1 MLKTYEPTDDDWK
14 AELQKHR
21 KFIELAK
28 YPLIYD
34 AFQAAS
40 ADDELHEEERKA
52 ISKLGHEIGVDENII
67 EQIAQLYQ
75 DEIEIK
81 KRRIALLFPKGVNET
96 IQKAQADGK
105 P

>member
-14 AELQKHR
+14 AALEKHR

-52 ISKLGHEIGVDENII
+52 ISKLGQEIGVDEKTI

-75 DEIEIK
+75 DEIEMK
-81 KRRIALLFPKGVNET
+81 KRRLALLFPEGVDQT
-96 IQKAQADGK
+96 IRKAQTFKK